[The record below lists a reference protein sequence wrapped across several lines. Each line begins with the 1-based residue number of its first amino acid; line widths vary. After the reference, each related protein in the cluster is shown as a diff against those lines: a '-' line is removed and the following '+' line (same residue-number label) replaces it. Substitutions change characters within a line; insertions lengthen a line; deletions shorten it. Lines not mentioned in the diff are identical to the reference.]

1 MHLFYQPNV
10 RQRQLEGEEARH
22 CAKVLRLGP
31 ADIIWVTD
39 GKGKLYKASLTQVKE
54 KLVQYTILETLPVST
69 RPYKVSMV
77 IAPTRKAERNE
88 WMVEKMVELGV
99 DEIHFVLTEHTHH
112 ESVRRV
118 VNQERLERIAVAAM
132 KQSQQVMVPDIQVYN
147 DFGKY
152 LSACQQTNRFIA
164 YVTDTDIPPHLLKQI
179 DPGRDIVVLI
189 GPEGDFSQ
197 EEIEQAMAAGF
208 RPVSLGETR
217 LRTETA
223 AVMACHSAHLAQ
235 LIY

>member
-1 MHLFYQPNV
+1 MHLFYQPNA
-10 RQRQLEGEEARH
+10 QQELLEGEEARH
-22 CAKVLRLGP
+22 CARVLRLGP
-31 ADIIWVTD
+31 SDIIWVTD
-39 GKGKLYKASLTQVKE
+39 GRGKLYKANLTQVKE
-54 KLVQYTILETLPVST
+54 KQVRYTILDTLPVAL
-69 RPYKVSMV
+69 RPYKLSMV
-77 IAPTRKAERNE
+77 VAPTRKAERNE

-147 DFGKY
+147 SFAKY

-179 DPGRDIVVLI
+179 EPGKDIVVLI
-189 GPEGDFSQ
+189 GPEGDFSP
-197 EEIEQAMAAGF
+197 EEIALAMTAGF

-235 LIY
+235 LM